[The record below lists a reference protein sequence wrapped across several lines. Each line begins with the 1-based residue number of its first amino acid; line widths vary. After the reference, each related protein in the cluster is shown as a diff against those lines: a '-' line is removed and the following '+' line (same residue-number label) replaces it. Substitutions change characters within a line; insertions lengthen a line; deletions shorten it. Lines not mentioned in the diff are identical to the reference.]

1 MPDEDNAD
9 EEMPDD
15 KYKYVNVLL
24 HNSSEITKLHEMVRV
39 KIFLI
44 RGTLNLLKGVSRP
57 TKNVLQL
64 IVKSLNVA
72 PREFRFLASYVDLQ
86 KNIS

>member
-44 RGTLNLLKGVSRP
+44 RGTLN
-57 TKNVLQL
+57 
-64 IVKSLNVA
+64 
-72 PREFRFLASYVDLQ
+72 
-86 KNIS
+86 